1 MSKNRARDGE
11 EQKKKKSV
19 PVLIIDII
27 ITVVFLF
34 AVGCLLT
41 IVVET
46 AMGRDPSLFG
56 YRMMVVL
63 TDSMT
68 GTYDRGDV
76 IIVDEFS
83 SAQLSSPEGA
93 VADGDV
99 VTFVAPEGFGDVAGY
114 NVTHRVIEAPYL
126 EDGVW
131 YIRTQGDAS
140 PAADPV
146 PVPVSALVG
155 KVVGHSEALAGLH
168 SFFVKPYGFIVLIV
182 VPLLAVLIWQIAYA
196 AKESGKAKAKRARE
210 EAAARLDE
218 AEKARVAREEELKR
232 QAVEEYLR
240 GKSDKDNEDN
250 EGKK

>member
-1 MSKNRARDGE
+1 MSKKHARDKEGT
-11 EQKKKKSV
+11 KKKKSV
-19 PVLIIDII
+19 PVLIIDTII
-27 ITVVFLF
+27 MIAFLF

-41 IVVET
+41 VVVET
-46 AMGRDPSLFG
+46 ALGRDPSLFG

-99 VTFVAPEGFGDVAGY
+99 VTFVAPEGFGDIAGY

-140 PAADPV
+140 PSADPV
-146 PVPVSALVG
+146 PVPVSVLVG
-155 KVVGHSEALAGLH
+155 KVVGHSAALAGLH
-168 SFFVKPYGFIVLIV
+168 AFFTKPYGFVVLIV
-182 VPLLAVLIWQIAYA
+182 VPLTAVLIWQIAYA
-196 AKESGKAKAKRARE
+196 AKEGGKAKAEQARE
-210 EAAARLDE
+210 DAAARLE
-218 AEKARVAREEELKR
+218 EEKKARAAREEEIKR
-232 QAVEEYLR
+232 RAVEEYLQGR
-240 GKSDKDNEDN
+240 DKKDN

>member
-1 MSKNRARDGE
+1 MSKKHARDKEGT
-11 EQKKKKSV
+11 KKKKSV
-19 PVLIIDII
+19 PVLIIDTII
-27 ITVVFLF
+27 MIAFLF

-41 IVVET
+41 VVVET
-46 AMGRDPSLFG
+46 ALGRDPSLFG

-83 SAQLSSPEGA
+83 SGQLSSPEGA

-99 VTFVAPEGFGDVAGY
+99 VTFVAPEGFGDIAGY

-140 PAADPV
+140 PSADPV
-146 PVPVSALVG
+146 PVPVSVLVG
-155 KVVGHSEALAGLH
+155 KVVGHSAALAGLH
-168 SFFVKPYGFIVLIV
+168 AFFTKPYGFVVLIV
-182 VPLLAVLIWQIAYA
+182 VPLIAVLIWQIAYA
-196 AKESGKAKAKRARE
+196 AKESGKAKAEQARE
-210 EAAARLDE
+210 DAAARLE
-218 AEKARVAREEELKR
+218 EEEKARAAREEEIKR
-232 QAVEEYLR
+232 RAVEEYLR
-240 GKSDKDNEDN
+240 GKTENDN